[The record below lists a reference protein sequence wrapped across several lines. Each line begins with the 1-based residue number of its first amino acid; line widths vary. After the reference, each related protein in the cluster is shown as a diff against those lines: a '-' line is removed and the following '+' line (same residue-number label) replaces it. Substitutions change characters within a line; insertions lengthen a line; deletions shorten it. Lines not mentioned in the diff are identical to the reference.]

1 MPNPLHDLWPP
12 LSLIRNALAQDDSA
26 RALPN
31 SKTATSSQVIAMP
44 GASNSFTEP
53 STVAEDALTRRDAD
67 LLLPLTELAQRREAV
82 TRRAFPAHWA
92 PGRLISVLHEGR
104 LLGVLLNKCVTGS
117 NSYEGGQGGDLWQGW
132 IAASEVDWAGAFD
145 VLLEPHDESF
155 EPMIGLIQTW
165 NAITLRHT
173 PQLCARVQGEVSAT
187 QLAALRAV
195 HEESVAQAP
204 LTIAPEPGRIAL
216 RTAGGDFSVLSGTPL
231 GPQDPR
237 AEYQA
242 LYREVALPLS
252 VPVEAP
258 ADRPAFA
265 LLALVVV
272 VQNTGLLTPP
282 QDEEEV
288 RFRSTPPVSARV
300 PLPELLVR
308 WKPDVRVEETNLL
321 LQAAD
326 AELAGG
332 PDAAGRVT
340 AGAVGRATG
349 RCESTMNKALRVFAE
364 FGVVIVSLLMAMTAG
379 SAAATQRALLVGVSE
394 LINQPQA
401 LWLQAP
407 RNDVMLMRQALLK
420 QGFAQGDITVLADG
434 VAGASPP
441 EAARIQEALTQL
453 LAQSRSGD
461 FVMLYLSGHGTRL
474 RDATKRYQEPDGLA
488 EKFLARD
495 VDFDGWVQAFLA
507 RDVFVWSV
515 FDTFSATSM
524 TRGVGDPPLASRVLP
539 SAAESVARARYV
551 AFFASESHQ
560 VTPELRLPRK
570 GRGGRPQGLLAWA
583 VAEALERRPAIWRE
597 LYDEVLALYPPVI
610 AELAQRFP
618 TRELPSPVA
627 EGNLD
632 TPLFVNS
639 AAAVSTRPVWRAQRT
654 GAQLMLAA
662 GQLDGLVTMLGMRVL
677 ATMDDGTVRS
687 AIGPLTQVELGSAR
701 IAIPP
706 ELRDLASAAHWNA
719 SPVTEPVGMAL
730 RVASERGLPANLS
743 LDYPA
748 SVIAAATPAQAD
760 ARWTDFGTAG
770 VRLDVLSPELGNAGV
785 AGQVVDAFEA
795 QFEVWSGDRM
805 VRADTPQRA
814 ASTLLPLRAGERAVV
829 GVRNTTGQSLNL
841 VIVGIDALGNVQPV
855 YPAEPISDLRLRG
868 IGPRAV
874 ESERH
879 VFAAMVRWGG

>member
-1 MPNPLHDLWPP
+1 
-12 LSLIRNALAQDDSA
+12 
-26 RALPN
+26 
-31 SKTATSSQVIAMP
+31 
-44 GASNSFTEP
+44 
-53 STVAEDALTRRDAD
+53 
-67 LLLPLTELAQRREAV
+67 
-82 TRRAFPAHWA
+82 
-92 PGRLISVLHEGR
+92 
-104 LLGVLLNKCVTGS
+104 
-117 NSYEGGQGGDLWQGW
+117 
-132 IAASEVDWAGAFD
+132 
-145 VLLEPHDESF
+145 
-155 EPMIGLIQTW
+155 
-165 NAITLRHT
+165 
-173 PQLCARVQGEVSAT
+173 
-187 QLAALRAV
+187 
-195 HEESVAQAP
+195 
-204 LTIAPEPGRIAL
+204 
-216 RTAGGDFSVLSGTPL
+216 
-231 GPQDPR
+231 
-237 AEYQA
+237 
-242 LYREVALPLS
+242 
-252 VPVEAP
+252 
-258 ADRPAFA
+258 
-265 LLALVVV
+265 
-272 VQNTGLLTPP
+272 
-282 QDEEEV
+282 
-288 RFRSTPPVSARV
+288 
-300 PLPELLVR
+300 
-308 WKPDVRVEETNLL
+308 
-321 LQAAD
+321 
-326 AELAGG
+326 
-332 PDAAGRVT
+332 
-340 AGAVGRATG
+340 
-349 RCESTMNKALRVFAE
+349 MNKALRVFAE
-364 FGVVIVSLLMAMTAG
+364 FGVVIVSLLMPMTAG

-401 LWLQAP
+401 LWLQAS

-420 QGFAQGDITVLADG
+420 QGFAQGDITVLAEG

-461 FVMLYLSGHGTRL
+461 FVMLYFSGHGTRL

-495 VDFDGWVQAFLA
+495 VTGGIGVDQQLAGALRDVDFDGWVQAFLA

-515 FDTFSATSM
+515 FDTCSATSM
-524 TRGVGDPPLASRVLP
+524 KRGVGDPPLASRVLP
-539 SAAESVARARYV
+539 PAAESVARARYV

-570 GRGGRPQGLLAWA
+570 GRGGRPQGLLTWA

-632 TPLFVNS
+632 TPPFVNS

-785 AGQVVDAFEA
+785 AGQVVDGFEA

-829 GVRNTTGQSLNL
+829 GVRNTTGQLLNL

>member
-1 MPNPLHDLWPP
+1 
-12 LSLIRNALAQDDSA
+12 
-26 RALPN
+26 
-31 SKTATSSQVIAMP
+31 
-44 GASNSFTEP
+44 
-53 STVAEDALTRRDAD
+53 
-67 LLLPLTELAQRREAV
+67 
-82 TRRAFPAHWA
+82 
-92 PGRLISVLHEGR
+92 
-104 LLGVLLNKCVTGS
+104 
-117 NSYEGGQGGDLWQGW
+117 
-132 IAASEVDWAGAFD
+132 
-145 VLLEPHDESF
+145 
-155 EPMIGLIQTW
+155 
-165 NAITLRHT
+165 
-173 PQLCARVQGEVSAT
+173 
-187 QLAALRAV
+187 
-195 HEESVAQAP
+195 
-204 LTIAPEPGRIAL
+204 
-216 RTAGGDFSVLSGTPL
+216 
-231 GPQDPR
+231 
-237 AEYQA
+237 
-242 LYREVALPLS
+242 
-252 VPVEAP
+252 
-258 ADRPAFA
+258 
-265 LLALVVV
+265 
-272 VQNTGLLTPP
+272 
-282 QDEEEV
+282 
-288 RFRSTPPVSARV
+288 
-300 PLPELLVR
+300 
-308 WKPDVRVEETNLL
+308 
-321 LQAAD
+321 
-326 AELAGG
+326 
-332 PDAAGRVT
+332 
-340 AGAVGRATG
+340 
-349 RCESTMNKALRVFAE
+349 MNKALRVFAE
-364 FGVVIVSLLMAMTAG
+364 FGVVIVLLLMAMTAG

-441 EAARIQEALTQL
+441 EAARIQGVLTQL

-461 FVMLYLSGHGTRL
+461 FVMLYFSGHGTRL

-515 FDTFSATSM
+515 FDTCSATSM

-539 SAAESVARARYV
+539 PAAESVARARYV

-570 GRGGRPQGLLAWA
+570 GRGGRPQGLLTWA

-654 GAQLMLAA
+654 GAQLTLAA
-662 GQLDGLVTMLGMRVL
+662 GQLDGLVTMQGMRVL

-706 ELRDLASAAHWNA
+706 ELRDLASAAHWSA

-829 GVRNTTGQSLNL
+829 GVCNTTGQSLNL

>member
-1 MPNPLHDLWPP
+1 M
-12 LSLIRNALAQDDSA
+12 
-26 RALPN
+26 
-31 SKTATSSQVIAMP
+31 KK
-44 GASNSFTEP
+44 
-53 STVAEDALTRRDAD
+53 
-67 LLLPLTELAQRREAV
+67 
-82 TRRAFPAHWA
+82 A
-92 PGRLISVLHEGR
+92 PR
-104 LLGVLLNKCVTGS
+104 LL
-117 NSYEGGQGGDLWQGW
+117 
-132 IAASEVDWAGAFD
+132 
-145 VLLEPHDESF
+145 
-155 EPMIGLIQTW
+155 
-165 NAITLRHT
+165 
-173 PQLCARVQGEVSAT
+173 
-187 QLAALRAV
+187 
-195 HEESVAQAP
+195 
-204 LTIAPEPGRIAL
+204 
-216 RTAGGDFSVLSGTPL
+216 
-231 GPQDPR
+231 
-237 AEYQA
+237 
-242 LYREVALPLS
+242 
-252 VPVEAP
+252 
-258 ADRPAFA
+258 
-265 LLALVVV
+265 
-272 VQNTGLLTPP
+272 
-282 QDEEEV
+282 
-288 RFRSTPPVSARV
+288 
-300 PLPELLVR
+300 
-308 WKPDVRVEETNLL
+308 
-321 LQAAD
+321 
-326 AELAGG
+326 
-332 PDAAGRVT
+332 
-340 AGAVGRATG
+340 
-349 RCESTMNKALRVFAE
+349 AE

-379 SAAATQRALLVGVSE
+379 SAAAAQRALLVGVSE

-441 EAARIQEALTQL
+441 EAARIQEALAQL

-461 FVMLYLSGHGTRL
+461 FVMLYFSGHGTRL

-488 EKFLARD
+488 ENFLARDVRGGIGVDQQLAGALRD

-515 FDTFSATSM
+515 FDTCSATSM
-524 TRGVGDPPLASRVLP
+524 TRGIGEAKLLATNDGPFDDEVRWRGLRAVQLRSGVGDPPLASRVVP
-539 SAAESVARARYV
+539 PAAESVARARYV

-570 GRGGRPQGLLAWA
+570 GRGGRPQGLLTWA
-583 VAEALERRPAIWRE
+583 VAEALERRPATWRE

-610 AELAQRFP
+610 EELAQRFP

-639 AAAVSTRPVWRAQRT
+639 AAAVSTRPVWRVQRT
-654 GAQLMLAA
+654 GAQLTLAA
-662 GQLDGLVTMLGMRVL
+662 GQLDGLVTMQGMRVL

-706 ELRDLASAAHWNA
+706 ELRDLASAAHWSA

-748 SVIAAATPAQAD
+748 SVIVAATPAQAD
-760 ARWTDFGTAG
+760 VRWTDLGTAG

-785 AGQVVDAFEA
+785 AGQIVDAAAARRRLEALARLKWFAQLQAIAKDAQFDGFEA

-805 VRADTPQRA
+805 VRTDTPQRA

-841 VIVGIDALGNVQPV
+841 VIVGIDAQGNVRPV
-855 YPAEPISDLRLRG
+855 YPGDLGETNRFERGTREQPAAKRFELPWFNGAGVRVLVLATPASALSAPRLFGAGPAEPISDLRLRG

-874 ESERH
+874 ESERQ